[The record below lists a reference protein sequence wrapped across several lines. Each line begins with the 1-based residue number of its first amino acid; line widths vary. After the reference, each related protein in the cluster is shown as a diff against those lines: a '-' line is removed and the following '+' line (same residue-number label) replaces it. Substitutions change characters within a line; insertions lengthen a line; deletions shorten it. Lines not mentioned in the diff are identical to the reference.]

1 MPYFVF
7 ALRLVSISMKFCSVC
22 GGPLELR
29 VPTGDTVERHVCPSC
44 GEIHYQN
51 PRMIVGCLPIWQ
63 DQILLCKRAIAPSY
77 GKWTIPAG
85 FMELGERVEE
95 GAIRETAEEA
105 NARVEIV
112 RLQTVYSIPQ
122 INQVYLLFLANL
134 LDLDFSPGSETLETK
149 LFKAIEIPWP
159 EIAFSSVK
167 FSLESYLADTTGSH
181 PIDTHVGFF
190 EPFK

>member
-1 MPYFVF
+1 
-7 ALRLVSISMKFCSVC
+7 MKFCSVC
-22 GGPLELR
+22 GGELELTI
-29 VPTGDTVERHVCPSC
+29 PTGDTVERYVCVSC

-63 DQILLCKRAIAPSY
+63 DQILLCKRAIAPRY
-77 GKWTIPAG
+77 GRWTIPAG

-122 INQVYLLFLANL
+122 INQVYLLFLAKL

-149 LFKAIEIPWP
+149 LFKPIDIPWS

-167 FSLESYLADTTGSH
+167 FSLENYLADTSLSR

-190 EPFK
+190 EPFS